1 MAPNSNF
8 DYAISWDNKALEP
21 GTYRLEMKA
30 TDGDRNGSGPRNLRL
45 KEKKHR
51 S

>member
-30 TDGDRNGSGPRNLRL
+30 TDGDQNGNGR
-45 KEKKHR
+45 KVHD
-51 S
+51 